1 MKKILSIALCFFLFG
16 VLPLRAEDTTKA
28 STGTLPNVIS
38 TEVTGAKAEV
48 AADKLKVAE
57 EKTQITEN
65 AKAAHMEE
73 RDLHKQ
79 IREARTA
86 GDAKKVEALR
96 AQLKAVHQASVGKM
110 GQDKGELKTAKKEL
124 RTDRKAAVKSQVNSS
139 KAAVVNTAETTKAK
153 KRGWWGL

>member
-1 MKKILSIALCFFLFG
+1 MKKILSIALCFLLSG

-28 STGTLPNVIS
+28 STGAMPNVIS

-48 AADKLKVAE
+48 AADKVKVAE
-57 EKTQITEN
+57 EKAQIKEN

-79 IREARTA
+79 IRDASAA
-86 GDAKKVEALR
+86 GDTKKAEELR
-96 AQLKAVHQASVGKM
+96 AQLKTVHQANIGKM
-110 GQDKGELKTAKKEL
+110 KQDKGELKIAQKEL
-124 RTDRKAAVKSQVNSS
+124 RSDRKAVVKSQVNSS
-139 KAAVVNTAETTKAK
+139 KTAAVNAAETTKAK